1 VTLYQQGK
9 ISLMKVLA
17 MVDLDMAKKIQV
29 IAKKDYESLKDIKYT
44 LEVSGE
50 KRITYFQIKLT
61 LAMMEK

>member
-1 VTLYQQGK
+1 VTLYEQGK